1 MLDFEGYISITE
13 QSVIVCQSNHAF
25 SHIPSR
31 FIYGFFFS
39 HSGDINNSKLSL
51 GCKVDQIRVWVI
63 VFEAEISLFMIMFI
77 YVFNVFIKLSLIIL
91 NMKMK

>member
-1 MLDFEGYISITE
+1 MLFHIS
-13 QSVIVCQSNHAF
+13 QAGLSM
-25 SHIPSR
+25 
-31 FIYGFFFS
+31 FFA

-51 GCKVDQIRVWVI
+51 GCKVGQIRVWVI

-77 YVFNVFIKLSLIIL
+77 YVFTLFIKLSLIFL